1 MTDILIEHLAK
12 VNEVDNDGRIPLH
25 LAAQE
30 GHLAVVQSLVQH
42 GSSVNKKSH
51 DGKTALRAAA
61 IEDHRD
67 VVEYLLTVGA
77 DIDYIDA
84 DGRST
89 LYVLALENKHETA
102 TFLLEKGAKVD
113 IVDLEGRT
121 PLHVAAWQGHYELID
136 VLCRYGAEIDAVDN
150 DNRSALQS
158 ASWQGHE
165 RVVQYLLDH
174 GAHVDHTCNQGATA
188 LCIAAQEG
196 HDPVVRV
203 LLQYHANPNHADQF
217 GRTPMKV
224 ALKSGHL
231 NVIKLL
237 EESGATVPT
246 GCKSRSSSSASCAS
260 SETKPSVQASDTAIL
275 TVNSSVTVSSG
286 GPAVLNGVHT
296 INTPSESPD
305 STYDRRKSVLS
316 NNSSKSSS
324 YLTNS
329 TNQSS
334 LNSAMSY
341 SQTQPTDS
349 DCLTFTQQLQQ
360 CSMSRNRSR
369 PISRLL
375 SPVSEPHSPDQSPVL
390 GSPSIR
396 PDCLPLVSSEN
407 CAFNRSVKTSQATKK
422 QIPTTINITMNP
434 YNAEISDEEIW
445 KVNPYHPNISLK
457 ASLQILEQQKR
468 KTPDHTSKPFMG
480 QSALEMRS
488 PETRRKRNGIV
499 TNPNHKAK
507 GINSGHIEKLAQ
519 LESSQRSDN
528 HSMTNGDSLRGKS
541 KVPSMGTGYSL
552 GTSHSGSSLTGSSH
566 TGSSRGGSSNAG
578 SSLEEKGPAVRPNGL
593 PLKKETPL

>member
-1 MTDILIEHLAK
+1 M
-12 VNEVDNDGRIPLH
+12 DNDGRIPLH

-30 GHLAVVQSLVQH
+30 GHLAVVRLLVSH
-42 GSSVNKKSH
+42 GSQVNKKSH

-61 IEDHRD
+61 IEGHHN
-67 VVEYLLTVGA
+67 VVEYLLSVDA
-77 DIDYIDA
+77 DINYRDA

-89 LYVLALENKHETA
+89 LYVLALENKHKTA
-102 TFLLEKGAKVD
+102 AFLLEKGALVD

-136 VLCRYGAEIDAVDN
+136 VLCKFGANIDAEDN
-150 DNRSALQS
+150 DCRTALQS
-158 ASWQGHE
+158 ASWQGHQ
-165 RVVQYLLDH
+165 RIVQYLLEH
-174 GAHVDHTCNQGATA
+174 GALVDHTCNQGATA

-196 HDPVVRV
+196 HDDVVQI
-203 LLQYHANPNHADQF
+203 LLLFSANPNHADQF

-237 EESGATVPT
+237 EEHGASLPT
-246 GCKSRSSSSASCAS
+246 SCKSRSSSSASCTS
-260 SETKPSVQASDTAIL
+260 NETKPSLQASDTAVL
-275 TVNSSVTVSSG
+275 TVNSSVTVSSN
-286 GPAVLNGVHT
+286 GPAIVNGVHRV
-296 INTPSESPD
+296 NSPSASPD

-324 YLTNS
+324 YLNS
-329 TNQSS
+329 SSNQSS
-334 LNSAMSY
+334 LNSALSY
-341 SQTQPTDS
+341 SQAQPNES

-375 SPVSEPHSPDQSPVL
+375 SPVSEPHSTEDQSPVL
-390 GSPSIR
+390 GAHFINSE
-396 PDCLPLVSSEN
+396 CLALGPPNS
-407 CAFNRSVKTSQATKK
+407 CAFSRSKKTACPNSPLTS
-422 QIPTTINITMNP
+422 INITMNP
-434 YNAEISDEEIW
+434 YNAEISDEEVW
-445 KVNPYHPNISLK
+445 KLNPFHPNISLK
-457 ASLQILEQQKR
+457 GSLQALEQQKV
-468 KTPDHTSKPFMG
+468 KTPDHSAKPFMG
-480 QSALEMRS
+480 QSALKMRS

-499 TNPNHKAK
+499 TNPNHKTK
-507 GINSGHIEKLAQ
+507 GVFGHLEKLAQ
-519 LESSQRSDN
+519 LESGQRSDN
-528 HSMTNGDSLRGKS
+528 QSFTNGEGIMQMKM
-541 KVPSMGTGYSL
+541 PSM

-578 SSLEEKGPAVRPNGL
+578 SGLEERSPAVRPNGL

>member
-1 MTDILIEHLAK
+1 M
-12 VNEVDNDGRIPLH
+12 DNDGRIPLH

-42 GSSVNKKSH
+42 ESTVNKKSH
-51 DGKTALRAAA
+51 DGKTPLRAAA
-61 IEDHRD
+61 IEDHRN

-89 LYVLALENKHETA
+89 LYVLALENKRETA
-102 TFLLEKGAKVD
+102 AFLLEKGAKVD
-113 IVDLEGRT
+113 TVDLEGRT
-121 PLHVAAWQGHYELID
+121 ALHVAAWQGHYELID
-136 VLCRYGAEIDAVDN
+136 VLCKFRAVIDAVDN
-150 DNRSALQS
+150 DNRTALQS
-158 ASWQGHE
+158 ASWQGHDK
-165 RVVQYLLDH
+165 VVQYLLEH
-174 GAHVDHTCNQGATA
+174 GASVDHTCNQGATA

-196 HDPVVRV
+196 HDSVVRV
-203 LLQYHANPNHADQF
+203 LLQFHANPNHADQF

-237 EESGATVPT
+237 EDYGASVPT
-246 GCKSRSSSSASCAS
+246 GCKSRSSSSTSCAS
-260 SETKPSVQASDTAIL
+260 NDTKPSVQASDTAIL
-275 TVNSSVTVSSG
+275 TVNSSVTVSST
-286 GPAVLNGVHT
+286 GPAVVNGVHT
-296 INTPSESPD
+296 VNSPSESPD

-324 YLTNS
+324 YLTSS

-334 LNSAMSY
+334 LNSAMSC
-341 SQTQPTDS
+341 SQTQPTES

-390 GSPSIR
+390 GSPVVR
-396 PDCLPLVSSEN
+396 PECLQLGTGDN
-407 CAFNRSVKTSQATKK
+407 CAFIRNSKSNHSNKPKV
-422 QIPTTINITMNP
+422 PTTINITMNP

-445 KVNPYHPNISLK
+445 KINPCHPNASLK
-457 ASLQILEQQKR
+457 SSLQLLEQQKR
-468 KTPDHTSKPFMG
+468 RTPEHTSKPFMG

-499 TNPNHKAK
+499 TNPNLKAK
-507 GINSGHIEKLAQ
+507 GINSGHLEKLAQ
-519 LESSQRSDN
+519 LDSGQRSDN
-528 HSMTNGDSLRGKS
+528 QQMTDGDNSLRFKTRM
-541 KVPSMGTGYSL
+541 PNM

-578 SSLEEKGPAVRPNGL
+578 SSLEERAPAVRPNGL